1 MTFHFARRRAIRAV
15 CLLSLVGVLVA
26 ACAGPTST
34 PEIIRNPSR
43 LATQTALAGP
53 SATPSGPTP
62 TATQTSTPYIRPTD
76 PAEIDPERVIA
87 RVGSDEIRLGAYR
100 ARVRYERFAALEDA
114 RRLIE
119 AVGLVN
125 VNFGTPIPNAAADS
139 LSAVFNTLANSSNFG
154 YQIYDVM
161 LRESV
166 IRQEFAR
173 RGLTVTE
180 KDIQGYWIR
189 RFNLQLAADP
199 AEALRPV
206 LAAYMEEAGRYSG
219 LSPDQIN
226 EIAAAYVRAT
236 ALLPII
242 GRENSQPPPVLSFK
256 IKWLRTADEAT
267 AQTAL
272 AALNS
277 GATFREVACQYSALL
292 PDRATLGEIGFQN
305 RADLGMLGANADSVL
320 RAEVGAI
327 VGPLKTPLGWAIYR
341 VLEKRRNADGE
352 PEARLQQIV
361 VATEALAK
369 DITTRA
375 DAEGFGALACR
386 YSLDPSGG
394 NGGDY
399 GFVGVNTLP
408 APLANAVQAKS
419 ENGIV
424 GPIRTDGGYDVVVI
438 EDRKMNIP
446 QPGDIER
453 AIQRAYVNWQTA
465 QVDALVRA
473 QDDIWKQV
481 IPTDPIPVQVAP
493 YMREENFGLPTLAP
507 SETPRP

>member
-1 MTFHFARRRAIRAV
+1 MTSHFARRRTIRAV

-34 PEIIRNPSR
+34 PEIIRNPGR
-43 LATQTALAGP
+43 LATQTAIAGP

-119 AVGLVN
+119 SVGLAN
-125 VNFGTPIPNAAADS
+125 VNFAVPVPNAAADS

-154 YQIYDVM
+154 YQVYDVM
-161 LRESV
+161 LREAV
-166 IRQEFAR
+166 IRQEFTR
-173 RGLTVTE
+173 RGLTVTD
-180 KDIQGYWIR
+180 KDIQDYWLR
-189 RFNLQLAADP
+189 RFNLQLAENS
-199 AEALRPV
+199 AEALRPI
-206 LAAYMEEAGRYSG
+206 LTAYVEEAGRYSG
-219 LSPDQIN
+219 LTPDEIN
-226 EIAAAYVRAT
+226 GIAAAYVRAT
-236 ALLPII
+236 ALLPLI
-242 GRENSQPPPVLSFK
+242 GRENSKPPTVLSFK

-267 AQTAL
+267 AQTVL
-272 AALNS
+272 TALN
-277 GATFREVACQYSALL
+277 GGTPFRDLACQYSALI
-292 PDRATLGEIGFQN
+292 PDRAALGEVGFKN
-305 RADLGMLGANADSVL
+305 RAGLGVLGTDADQVL
-320 RAEVGAI
+320 RADVGAV
-327 VGPLKTPLGWAIYR
+327 VGPINTPLGWALYR

-352 PEARLQQIV
+352 TEARLQQIT

-369 DITTRA
+369 ELATRA
-375 DAEGFGALACR
+375 DSEDFGVLACR

-394 NGGDY
+394 SGGDY
-399 GFVGVNTLP
+399 GFVDVNSLP
-408 APLANAVQAKS
+408 APLANAVQAKN
-419 ENGIV
+419 ENGTI
-424 GPIRTDGGYDVVVI
+424 GPIRTDGGYDLVVI
-438 EDRKMNIP
+438 EDRKVEIP
-446 QPGDIER
+446 QPGDVER
-453 AIQRAYVNWQTA
+453 AIQRAYVDWQTA
-465 QVDALVRA
+465 QVDSLVRA
-473 QDDIWKQV
+473 QDNIWQQL